1 VLLTLPGRRSDGP
14 HPGKPPPGRDRLS
27 ARAVTGA
34 IGFFAAL
41 TAVWTFPLSLYPG
54 SRALDLGA
62 DTRLF
67 IWTLA
72 WDVHAL
78 VEEPLS
84 LFQANIFFPQPDTLA
99 YSEHLMGS
107 ALLAAPWLAV
117 TDNPVFAMNAVLLI
131 SCAGAGAGTYFMARS
146 LGIGVPGSLVAGVVF
161 AFAPPRFFRLGQLH
175 LANVMWM
182 PLCLA
187 FLHRYAT
194 QGSRRHLLVA
204 CAFFT
209 LQALSGGQAGLFLLM
224 TSVGWL
230 VYARVVGIMTRPRR
244 RLLLD
249 FGIATGVLVVLNA
262 PFLVPYLR
270 VQQEAGLRRS
280 LDEARDWSPN
290 AASFLAAPTHAQR
303 MVLGLYPGLERHVF
317 GTARA
322 YLFPG
327 FATLLLAGLSLR
339 RTRDPSPPPS
349 RREPPSSVS
358 RWVTWLDAALVAIA
372 LTTLLLWA
380 SGGIRLRLGDMT
392 ISARGAQRAVIAF
405 AVLLVVR
412 VAAAPRTRFRFTAS
426 YRRFVDRAR
435 RELEARMGIEAGFY
449 FLLVIFSLWVSLG
462 PPFGLYSAL
471 HRIVPGFDFIRVPSR
486 FTLLTVLGLSV
497 LGGVGLERLL
507 ARMRSQRRR
516 WVATAAVGVLLV
528 EFAAFPLDA
537 PAYALDIPR
546 VDRWI
551 AERARTEG
559 PFALVELP
567 VPDPR
572 DGGRAARWH
581 SIYMIHSTAHW
592 QRLVN
597 GYSGFTPAEQDALFR
612 KLANFPDPA
621 SLDALE
627 ELGVS
632 YAVIHRDGYDRE
644 AWATVA
650 AKLDAYRDRL
660 RLEASENGD
669 AVYSLTRRA
678 GLLSDRGS

>member
-1 VLLTLPGRRSDGP
+1 
-14 HPGKPPPGRDRLS
+14 
-27 ARAVTGA
+27 
-34 IGFFAAL
+34 AA
-41 TAVWTFPLSLYPG
+41 G
-54 SRALDLGA
+54 
-62 DTRLF
+62 
-67 IWTLA
+67 
-72 WDVHAL
+72 
-78 VEEPLS
+78 
-84 LFQANIFFPQPDTLA
+84 
-99 YSEHLMGS
+99 
-107 ALLAAPWLAV
+107 
-117 TDNPVFAMNAVLLI
+117 
-131 SCAGAGAGTYFMARS
+131 
-146 LGIGVPGSLVAGVVF
+146 
-161 AFAPPRFFRLGQLH
+161 
-175 LANVMWM
+175 
-182 PLCLA
+182 
-187 FLHRYAT
+187 
-194 QGSRRHLLVA
+194 
-204 CAFFT
+204 AFFT
-209 LQALSGGQAGLFLLM
+209 LQALSSGQAGLFLLM
-224 TSVGWL
+224 ASVGWL
-230 VYARVVGIMTRPRR
+230 AYARVVGIMTKPRR
-244 RLLLD
+244 SLLLD
-249 FGIATGVLVVLNA
+249 FGIATALLVVLNA

-270 VQQEAGLRRS
+270 LQQEAGLRRS
-280 LDEARDWSPN
+280 LDEAREWSPN

-303 MVLGLYPGLERHVF
+303 MVLGLYPDLERYVF

-349 RREPPSSVS
+349 RREPTSSPS
-358 RWVTWLDAALVAIA
+358 RWVTWLDAALVAVA
-372 LTTLLLWA
+372 LTNLLLWA
-380 SGGIRLRLGDMT
+380 SGGIRLHLGDMT

-412 VAAAPRTRFRFTAS
+412 VAAAPETGFRFTAS

-449 FLLVIFSLWVSLG
+449 FLLVIFSLWISLG
-462 PPFGLYSAL
+462 PPFGLYSAM
-471 HRIVPGFDFIRVPSR
+471 HRMVPGFDFIRVPSR

-497 LGGVGLERLL
+497 LSGVGLERCL
-507 ARMRSQRRR
+507 AGMRSHRRR
-516 WVATAAVGVLLV
+516 WVAAAALGVLLV
-528 EFAAFPLDA
+528 EFAAFPLEA

-551 AERARTEG
+551 AERARTDG

-572 DGGRAARWH
+572 DGARAARWH

-597 GYSGFTPAEQDALFR
+597 GYSGFAPAEQDALFR

-650 AKLDAYRDRL
+650 ANLDAYGDRL

-669 AVYSLTRRA
+669 AVYSLIRRA
-678 GLLSDRGS
+678 DLPSDRGS

>member
-1 VLLTLPGRRSDGP
+1 M
-14 HPGKPPPGRDRLS
+14 S
-27 ARAVTGA
+27 ARAAAGV

-41 TAVWTFPLSLYPG
+41 TAIWTLPISIHPG

-67 IWTLA
+67 LWTLA

-78 VEEPLS
+78 VERPFS
-84 LFQANIFFPQPDTLA
+84 LFQANIFYPQPDTLA

-107 ALLAAPWLAV
+107 ALLAAPWLAA

-131 SCAGAGAGTYFMARS
+131 SCAGAGAGTYFMARC

-187 FLHRYAT
+187 FLHRYT
-194 QGSRRHLLVA
+194 TRGDRRYLLAA

-224 TSVGWL
+224 ASVGWL
-230 VYARVVGIMTRPRR
+230 VYARVVGNMPKPRR
-244 RLLLD
+244 TLLLD
-249 FGIATGVLVVLNA
+249 FGIATAVLVVLNA
-262 PFLVPYLR
+262 PFVVPYLR

-280 LDEARDWSPN
+280 LDEAREWSPN

-303 MVLGLYPGLERHVF
+303 IVLGLYPGLERHVLD
-317 GTARA
+317 TARA

-327 FATLLLAGLSLR
+327 FVTLLLAGLSLL
-339 RTRDPSPPPS
+339 RTRDRSPPAS
-349 RREPPSSVS
+349 PSSVRATPS
-358 RWVTWLDAALVAIA
+358 SAPGWVTWLDAALVATA
-372 LTTLLLWA
+372 LVALLLWA
-380 SGGIRLRLGDMT
+380 TGGIRLHVGSVT
-392 ISARGAQRAVIAF
+392 VSARGAQRVVLAF
-405 AVLLVVR
+405 GVLLLVR
-412 VAAAPRTRFRFTAS
+412 LAAARKTGFRFTAS
-426 YRRFVDRAR
+426 FRRLVDRAR
-435 RELEARMGIEAGFY
+435 RELEARMGIEVGFY
-449 FLLVIFSLWVSLG
+449 LLLVIFSLWISLG

-497 LGGVGLERLL
+497 LSGVGLERCL
-507 ARMRSQRRR
+507 AGIRSHRRR
-516 WVATAAVGVLLV
+516 WVAAAVMGTLLV

-551 AERARTEG
+551 TERAHTEG

-572 DGGRAARWH
+572 DGARSARWH

-612 KLANFPDPA
+612 KLTNFPDPA

-627 ELGVS
+627 QLGVS
-632 YAVIHRDGYDRE
+632 YAVIHRDGYERG
-644 AWATVA
+644 AWETVA
-650 AKLDAYRDRL
+650 AKLDAYGDRL
-660 RLEASENGD
+660 RLEAREDGD
-669 AVYSLTRRA
+669 AVYSLIRRA
-678 GLLSDRGS
+678 DSLSDRGS

>member
-1 VLLTLPGRRSDGP
+1 
-14 HPGKPPPGRDRLS
+14 
-27 ARAVTGA
+27 
-34 IGFFAAL
+34 
-41 TAVWTFPLSLYPG
+41 
-54 SRALDLGA
+54 
-62 DTRLF
+62 
-67 IWTLA
+67 
-72 WDVHAL
+72 
-78 VEEPLS
+78 
-84 LFQANIFFPQPDTLA
+84 
-99 YSEHLMGS
+99 
-107 ALLAAPWLAV
+107 
-117 TDNPVFAMNAVLLI
+117 
-131 SCAGAGAGTYFMARS
+131 
-146 LGIGVPGSLVAGVVF
+146 
-161 AFAPPRFFRLGQLH
+161 
-175 LANVMWM
+175 
-182 PLCLA
+182 
-187 FLHRYAT
+187 
-194 QGSRRHLLVA
+194 
-204 CAFFT
+204 

-230 VYARVVGIMTRPRR
+230 VYARVVGIMTKPRR
-244 RLLLD
+244 NVLLD
-249 FGIATGVLVVLNA
+249 FGIAMAVLVVLNA

-280 LDEARDWSPN
+280 LDEAREWSPN

-303 MVLGLYPGLERHVF
+303 LVLGLHPDLERYVF

-339 RTRDPSPPPS
+339 RTRERSPPF
-349 RREPPSSVS
+349 EPVTASPAP
-358 RWVTWLDAALVAIA
+358 RWVAWLDAALVAIA

-380 SGGIRLRLGDMT
+380 SGGVRFHLGDMT
-392 ISARGAQRAVIAF
+392 ISARGAQRGLIAF

-412 VAAAPRTRFRFTAS
+412 VVAAPRTAFRFSAS

-486 FTLLTVLGLSV
+486 FTILTVLGLSV
-497 LGGVGLERLL
+497 LSGVGLERCL
-507 ARMRSQRRR
+507 AEMRSRHRR
-516 WVATAAVGVLLV
+516 WVAAAATGILLV

-537 PAYALDIPR
+537 PAYVLDIPR

-551 AERARTEG
+551 AEKARSEG

-572 DGGRAARWH
+572 DGARAARWQ
-581 SIYMIHSTAHW
+581 SVYMIHSTAHW

-597 GYSGFTPAEQDALFR
+597 GYSGFTPADQDALFR
-612 KLANFPDPA
+612 KLASFPDPA

-627 ELGVS
+627 ALGVS
-632 YAVIHRDGYDRE
+632 YAVIHRDGYDRG

-650 AKLDAYRDRL
+650 AKLDAYGDRL
-660 RLEASENGD
+660 RLEAREDGD
-669 AVYSLTRRA
+669 AVYSLIRRTD
-678 GLLSDRGS
+678 LLSDHGS